1 MIYSCFNEQTG
12 LYEYL
17 EDNATQRMNGDLP
30 IPSMPT
36 MAGEIGV
43 PAREAGRPAPMGAE
57 VVGQGLEP
65 RGIIVSC
72 DNQTYRSLGDVYA
85 DPVVKVIAAVAL
97 MAAGAALV
105 LLWPK
110 GR

>member
-17 EDNATQRMNGDLP
+17 EDDATQRINGDLP
-30 IPSMPT
+30 IPSMPII
-36 MAGEIGV
+36 AGEIGV
-43 PAREAGRPAPMGAE
+43 PAREAGRPAPMGAQ

-65 RGIIVSC
+65 RGVIVVC
-72 DNQTYRSLGDVYA
+72 DNETYRSLGDVYA
-85 DPVVKVIAAVAL
+85 DSMIRVLTAVAL

-110 GR
+110 DR